1 MVEVVEELGPTVVDE
16 EEANPGHF
24 TQNQIRDGRVLDIQ
38 TYLLSTHAGA
48 TGIGASLLTRV
59 WNQPHVLGEDL

>member
-1 MVEVVEELGPTVVDE
+1 MVEVVEEPGPTVEAE
-16 EEANPGHF
+16 EEAKLGHF
-24 TQNQIRDGRVLDIQ
+24 TQNQILDGRGLGTL

-48 TGIGASLLTRV
+48 TGIGGSLLTRV